1 MQISSIN
8 TILPRYSASFKSE
21 KVNDELRRR
30 RRRAEQIEQQEVITT
45 PQYDVQ
51 RSDRARVHRRNTK
64 GMAKRAVLFT
74 LAGATAG
81 AIAGNIATDQM
92 IKSKAMAN
100 PVAIVEHISGAP
112 EELIYEWQIN
122 GMTVYPKL
130 EKGAIVSNSAD
141 YTNEQ
146 IANIKNAQN
155 ELADVYY
162 NRNNG
167 IVYAVLNKDT
177 DIREIKATFG
187 ISMTTETSVEK
198 LNNLYNKETIGAD
211 LNTAKI
217 EKGNIIKFNISEA
230 GEKGNFYGALLNKV
244 QVP

>member
-8 TILPRYSASFKSE
+8 TILSRYSASFKSTNRTYRNPE
-21 KVNDELRRR
+21 RQYEG
-30 RRRAEQIEQQEVITT
+30 EQVQT
-45 PQYDVQ
+45 PQPDIY
-51 RSDRARVHRRNTK
+51 RHESRRLEAQK
-64 GMAKRAVLFT
+64 RKSKQMAKRALLFT

-81 AIAGNIATDQM
+81 AIGGNIATDKI
-92 IKSKAMAN
+92 IKSKAMEN

-112 EELIYEWQIN
+112 EELVYEWQIN

-130 EKGAIVSNSAD
+130 EKGAIVSNTSD

-155 ELADVYY
+155 KLADVYY

-211 LNTAKI
+211 LNSAKI
-217 EKGNIIKFNISEA
+217 KKGNIIKFNISEA
-230 GEKGNFYGALLNKV
+230 GVKGNFYGSLLNKV